1 MSFPQ
6 AKRIGNPSEGEERFR
21 TSRNDRVTMGYG
33 FPLSIR
39 RMCFFLLL
47 FTVHVSLF
55 TSAEAKIYIDITSP
69 SAKKVPIA
77 IYELPG
83 AAGKEISAVIR
94 DDLVF
99 TGLFTYV
106 DSSAYIE
113 PISQPFN
120 PGNWTPLGVEAVV
133 KGAVREGTN
142 LTVSITL
149 YDTSEGKAVLSKEYQ
164 AEKSLVRQLGHTI
177 SNDIYT
183 LLTGSPGVFRT
194 RILFVGQRG
203 GEKDLFLTDWDGQR
217 TRKLG
222 LKSSLL
228 LSPHW
233 SSDGT
238 KAVYSS
244 ERGRQ
249 WGIYLLDFL
258 KMTEKRIF
266 VSKGTN
272 MAGDFFPKE
281 NAFVFSSTK
290 DGTPSLFTYTIGT
303 GTLRKLTSTFGIEV
317 SPSVSPD
324 GKSIAFV
331 SDRGGTPQIYVMRS
345 DGSEVRRVSFEGNY
359 NTSPCWSPTGDR
371 IAFSGRRGK
380 NQIFIVKPDG
390 SGLTQLTE
398 AGNNEDPSFSPD
410 GRYIAFTSDRDRTK
424 SIYIMRANGE
434 SQQRITPKD
443 LRAFGPRWS
452 PN

>member
-1 MSFPQ
+1 ML
-6 AKRIGNPSEGEERFR
+6 RF
-21 TSRNDRVTMGYG
+21 
-33 FPLSIR
+33 SI
-39 RMCFFLLL
+39 
-47 FTVHVSLF
+47 TKKKSLF
-55 TSAEAKIYIDITSP
+55 IVCSLLTIYFSLLAHAEAKIYIDITSP
-69 SAKKVPIA
+69 SAKKLPIA
-77 IYELPG
+77 VYELPG
-83 AAGKEISAVIR
+83 AAGKEISGVIR
-94 DDLVF
+94 DDLIF
-99 TGLFTYV
+99 TGLFIYV
-106 DSSAYIE
+106 DKAAYVE

-120 PGNWTPLGVEAVV
+120 PANWTPIGVELVV
-133 KGAVREGTN
+133 KGMIQEGAN

-149 YDTSEGKAVLSKEYQ
+149 YDVSEGKAVLSKEYR
-164 AEKSLVRQLGHTI
+164 AEKSLARQLGHTI

-183 LLTGSPGVFRT
+183 FLTGRPGIFRS

-203 GEKDLFLTDWDGQR
+203 GEKDLYMMDWDGQR
-217 TRKLG
+217 TKKLG
-222 LKSSLL
+222 LRSSLL
-228 LSPHW
+228 LAPHW

-272 MAGDFFPKE
+272 LAGDFFPKE
-281 NAFVFSSTK
+281 NTFVFSSTK
-290 DGTPSLFTYTIGT
+290 DGTPDLFSYNINT

-324 GKSIAFV
+324 GKYIAFV

-345 DGSEVRRVSFEGNY
+345 DGREVRRVSFEGNY
-359 NTSPCWSPTGDR
+359 NTSPCWSPAGDR
-371 IAFSGRRGK
+371 IVFSGRKGK

-390 SGLTQLTE
+390 SGLTQLTDT
-398 AGNNEDPSFSPD
+398 GNNEDPSFSPD
-410 GRYIAFTSDRDRTK
+410 GRYITFSSDRDRTK

>member
-1 MSFPQ
+1 MKNIFLELSS
-6 AKRIGNPSEGEERFR
+6 GGRFLP
-21 TSRNDRVTMGYG
+21 G
-33 FPLSIR
+33 IR
-39 RMCFFLLL
+39 RLSFFFLLCV
-47 FTVHVSLF
+47 FYFSLF

-69 SAKKVPIA
+69 AAKKVPIA
-77 IYELPG
+77 IYQLPG
-83 AAGKEISAVIR
+83 TAGREISDVIKN
-94 DDLVF
+94 DLVF

-106 DSSAYIE
+106 DSASYIE
-113 PISQPFN
+113 PMSQPFN
-120 PGNWTPLGVEAVV
+120 PANWTPLGIEAVV
-133 KGAVREGTN
+133 KGTVREDTK

-164 AEKSLVRQLGHTI
+164 AERSLLRQLGHSI

-183 LLTGSPGVFRT
+183 LMTGRPGVFRT
-194 RILFVGQRG
+194 RILFVGERK
-203 GEKDLFLTDWDGQR
+203 GEKDLYLMDWDGKR
-217 TRKLG
+217 LRKLG
-222 LKSSLL
+222 LRSSVLL
-228 LSPHW
+228 APHW
-233 SSDGT
+233 SAEGT
-238 KAVYSS
+238 RAIYSS

-258 KMTEKRIF
+258 KMNEKRIF

-272 MAGDFFPKE
+272 LAGDFFPKR
-281 NAFVFSSTK
+281 NSFVFSSTK
-290 DGTPSLFTYTIGT
+290 DGTPDLFSYNIDTT
-303 GTLRKLTSTFGIEV
+303 TLKKLTSTSGIEV

-324 GKSIAFV
+324 GQFIAFV

-345 DGSEVRRVSFEGNY
+345 DGSEVKRVSFEGSY
-359 NTSPCWSPTGDR
+359 NTSPCWSPNGDR

-390 SGLTQLTE
+390 SELTQLTD

-410 GRYIAFTSDRDRTK
+410 GRYITFTSDRDRTK
-424 SIYIMRANGE
+424 AIYIMRANGE
-434 SQQRITPKD
+434 SQHRITPKD

>member
-1 MSFPQ
+1 
-6 AKRIGNPSEGEERFR
+6 
-21 TSRNDRVTMGYG
+21 MGREKQEQRKIFEVY
-33 FPLSIR
+33 FLA
-39 RMCFFLLL
+39 LLL
-47 FTVHVSLF
+47 ALCTVLN
-55 TSAEAKIYIDITSP
+55 AEAKIYIDITSP
-69 SAKKVPIA
+69 AAKKVPIA
-77 IYELPG
+77 VYELPG
-83 AAGKEISAVIR
+83 IEGAEISKVIKN
-94 DDLVF
+94 DLVF

-106 DSSAYIE
+106 DSKAYIE

-133 KGAVREGTN
+133 KGTIREGTN
-142 LTVSITL
+142 LVVSITL

-177 SNDIYT
+177 SNDIYAF
-183 LLTGSPGVFRT
+183 LTGSPGVFRT

-203 GEKDLFLTDWDGQR
+203 GDKDLYLMDWDGQR
-217 TRKLG
+217 VRKLG

-228 LSPHW
+228 LAPHW
-233 SSDGT
+233 SSEGT
-238 KAVYSS
+238 KALYSS

-258 KMTEKRIF
+258 RMTEKRIF

-272 MAGDFFPKE
+272 MVGDFFPKE

-290 DGTPSLFTYTIGT
+290 DGTPDLFTYNIDT
-303 GTLRKLTSTFGIEV
+303 GKIKKLTYTDGIDV
-317 SPSVSPD
+317 SPAVSPD

-345 DGSEVRRVSFEGNY
+345 DGSDVRRVTFEGSY
-359 NTSPCWSPTGDR
+359 NTAPCWSPNGDR

-380 NQIFIVKPDG
+380 NQIFIIKPDG
-390 SGLTQLTE
+390 SEMMQLTDS
-398 AGNNEDPSFSPD
+398 GNNEDPSFSPD